1 MGKLVL
7 TRRNLLKASLATGL
21 SLPLG
26 GCGLFD
32 GLRDRQNAMRMF
44 MQNTA
49 NGLTYRTQRLL
60 LSADQRATEFTKA
73 DIRQGQK
80 PNGSIDPD
88 TPAYLTLKEKG
99 FAGYQLMVDGLVEA
113 PRSFSLDDLVKLP
126 QRTQITR
133 HDCVEGWSTI
143 AEWQGT
149 PLRHVLEKVRLKPDA
164 KYVVF
169 HCFDALTKSL
179 SGLEYYYESIDLVD
193 AFHPQTI
200 LAHTLNGKPLPVENG
215 APLRVRVERQLG
227 YKMAKYIQRIEVVS
241 DLSAIHGGNGSYWAD
256 RGYEWFAG
264 V

>member
-1 MGKLVL
+1 MNRRKLLRMGTL
-7 TRRNLLKASLATGL
+7 TGL
-21 SLPLG
+21 SLPLA
-26 GCGLFD
+26 GCEMFD
-32 GLRDRQNAMRMF
+32 GLRDRESAMRQF
-44 MQNTA
+44 LQSV

-60 LSADQRATEFTKA
+60 LQPDQLAPEFASA

-88 TPAYLTLKEKG
+88 TPEYLTLKDQG
-99 FAGYQLMVDGLVEA
+99 FANYTLIIDGLVEA
-113 PRSFSLDDLVKLP
+113 PRSFTIDQLHSLP

-143 AEWQGT
+143 AQWQGT
-149 PLRHVLEKVRLKPDA
+149 PLSNVLSAARLKPEA
-164 KYVVF
+164 RYIVF

-200 LAHTLNGKPLPVENG
+200 LAHSMNGKPLPVENG

-227 YKMAKYIQRIEVVS
+227 YKMAKYIQRIEAVAS
-241 DLSAIHGGNGSYWAD
+241 LDDLYGGNGSYWAD

-264 V
+264 I

>member
-1 MGKLVL
+1 MNRRKLL
-7 TRRNLLKASLATGL
+7 RIGALSGI
-21 SLPLG
+21 SLPLA
-26 GCGLFD
+26 GCDMFD
-32 GLRDRQNAMRMF
+32 SLRDRDNAMRQF
-44 MQNTA
+44 MQGI

-60 LSADQRATEFTKA
+60 LSADQLAPEFTAK

-80 PNGSIDPD
+80 PNGSIDPN
-88 TPAYLTLKEKG
+88 TPEYLSLKDKG
-99 FAGYQLMVDGLVEA
+99 FASYTLTVDGLVEA
-113 PRSFSLDDLVKLP
+113 PQSFTLDQLQSLP

-143 AEWQGT
+143 AQWQGT
-149 PLRHVLEKVRLKPDA
+149 PLSNVLTAVRLKPEA
-164 KYVVF
+164 KYIVF

-200 LAHTLNGKPLPVENG
+200 LAHSMNGKPLPVDNG

-227 YKMAKYIQRIEVVS
+227 YKMAKYINRIEAVTS
-241 DLSAIHGGNGSYWAD
+241 FEDLHGGNGSYWAD

-264 V
+264 I

>member
-1 MGKLVL
+1 MNRRKLLRVGAL
-7 TRRNLLKASLATGL
+7 TGL
-21 SLPLG
+21 SIPLA
-26 GCGLFD
+26 GCDMFD
-32 GLRDRQNAMRMF
+32 DLKDHNNAMRRF
-44 MQNTA
+44 MQGI

-60 LSADQRATEFTKA
+60 LSPGQLAPEFAQA

-88 TPAYLTLKEKG
+88 TPEYLALKDSGFNAYNLV
-99 FAGYQLMVDGLVEA
+99 VDGLVET
-113 PRSFSLDDLVKLP
+113 PQTFSLAALQSLP

-143 AEWQGT
+143 AQWQGT
-149 PLRHVLEKVRLKPDA
+149 PLSNVLAQVRLRPEA
-164 KYVVF
+164 RYIVF

-200 LAHTLNGKPLPVENG
+200 LAHSMNGKPLPIENG

-227 YKMAKYIQRIEVVS
+227 YKMAKYIQRIEAVAS
-241 DLSAIHGGNGSYWAD
+241 LDNLHGGNGSYWAD

-264 V
+264 I